1 MINEKPPTA
10 MDLATI
16 LGSRSQ
22 RRAFVLATVLVLVV
36 GSLLALLV
44 AHNVPETP
52 VWNAFVNLLIS
63 VPAAGVFAL
72 LSGLYLWYFFS
83 DPSKVLM
90 QSYLFPKDISSS
102 LTELARHGTEYKI
115 FVRTGRHF
123 RASILPI
130 IIEKARTSRAPLRLE
145 VALLDFRN
153 ESLCARYS
161 RYRQSA
167 SFDRNTWSPG
177 YVRTEI
183 HATIL
188 AILTALNENNGLISA
203 DLYLSPRLSTFRI
216 EGTADALIV
225 TREDPNDAAY
235 RYHRGQPEFAAY
247 SAELRWV
254 FDESERVVSS
264 SGGVLP
270 VSLSELFGSDVV
282 TASSEIAARAAT
294 KAQSPYAS

>member
-1 MINEKPPTA
+1 MINQKPPTA

-22 RRAFVLATVLVLVV
+22 RRAFVLATGLVLVV
-36 GSLLALLV
+36 GSLLAFLV

-52 VWNAFVNLLIS
+52 VWNALVNLLIS

-72 LSGLYLWYFFS
+72 LSGLYIWYFFS
-83 DPSKVLM
+83 DPSKVFT
-90 QSYLFPKDISSS
+90 QSYLFPKDISES
-102 LTELARHGTEYKI
+102 LAELARHGTGYKI

-123 RASILPI
+123 RSNILPI
-130 IIEKARTSRAPLRLE
+130 LIEQARASRNPIRLE

-153 ESLCARYS
+153 ESLRTRYS
-161 RYRQSA
+161 RYRRSA
-167 SFDRNTWSPG
+167 SFDRNNWSPG
-177 YVRTEI
+177 YVQTEVL
-183 HATIL
+183 ATIL
-188 AILTALNENNGLISA
+188 TVLTALNENDGLISA

-264 SGGVLP
+264 SGGELP
-270 VSLSELFGSDVV
+270 GSLSELFGSDVV
-282 TASSEIAARAAT
+282 TASLEIAARTAT